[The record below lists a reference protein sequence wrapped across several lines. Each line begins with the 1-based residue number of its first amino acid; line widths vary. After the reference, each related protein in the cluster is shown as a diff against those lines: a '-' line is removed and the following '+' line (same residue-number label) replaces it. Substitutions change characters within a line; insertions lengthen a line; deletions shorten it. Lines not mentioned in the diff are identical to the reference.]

1 MFPKAHATAYVT
13 SAFRIAWFKVHMPI
27 YYYAAYFSIRCD
39 QFDVATMIKGEDA
52 IRNKIDEL
60 EEKKSMGK
68 TSNKE
73 DAICDVLYVCLEM
86 TARGFYFSNID
97 LEKSQSNKFVVTE
110 DKLGLIIPF
119 SAMDG
124 LGGIAA
130 SKIVEERNKKSYIS
144 IKDLKE
150 RGKVPEKIV
159 NELISL
165 GTLKDLP
172 ESNQLSI
179 FNFI

>member
-1 MFPKAHATAYVT
+1 
-13 SAFRIAWFKVHMPI
+13 
-27 YYYAAYFSIRCD
+27 
-39 QFDVATMIKGEDA
+39 
-52 IRNKIDEL
+52 
-60 EEKKSMGK
+60 
-68 TSNKE
+68 
-73 DAICDVLYVCLEM
+73 
-86 TARGFYFSNID
+86 
-97 LEKSQSNKFVVTE
+97 
-110 DKLGLIIPF
+110 
-119 SAMDG
+119 MDG